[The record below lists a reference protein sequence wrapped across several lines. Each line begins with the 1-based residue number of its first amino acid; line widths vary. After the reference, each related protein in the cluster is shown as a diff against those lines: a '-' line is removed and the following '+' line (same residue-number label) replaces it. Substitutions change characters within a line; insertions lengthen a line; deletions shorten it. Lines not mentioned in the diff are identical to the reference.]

1 MNKYFIGIMTGTSA
15 DGIDGCIVS
24 FQKGFKLID
33 SDVIKG
39 GSYKKD
45 YEECIAEGIKT
56 VDQSEKLMKLEND
69 LNILTLELI
78 NSFLE
83 KNDLSSE
90 DIAYIGFS
98 GQTIF
103 HTNKKSYQI
112 GNPQFIANN
121 SRIKVISDFRNFDIK
136 NGGMGAPLIPIFHKY
151 LYAEKNKRKIIFNI
165 GGIANGTYLDGK
177 KISLASDVGPGN
189 CLMDYISAENYDLP
203 FDKDGNFAKRGE
215 FSTGL
220 YEKLIQECS
229 HMGYPRADDKNDY
242 YRLID
247 DNLLKMPPDDV
258 LKTLT
263 NFTAQKIEDFYN
275 FCGQPEDVIF
285 HGGGVKNLFLMN
297 LIKERIKIDPRT
309 TDNEIPS
316 KYVEAA
322 AFAYLAYME
331 RGEVFKPRQ

>member
-1 MNKYFIGIMTGTSA
+1 MGKNFIGVMTGTSA

-24 FQKGFKLID
+24 FENGFKLID
-33 SDVIKG
+33 SGWVRG
-39 GSYKKD
+39 NSYKKD
-45 YEECIAEGIKT
+45 YEKCIAEGIKI
-56 VDQSEKLMKLEND
+56 VDQSERLMNLEND
-69 LNILTLELI
+69 LNTLTLELI
-78 NSFLE
+78 DGLLDM
-83 KNDLSSE
+83 NDLSPK
-90 DIAYIGFS
+90 DIACIGFS

-136 NGGMGAPLIPIFHKY
+136 NGGLGAPLIPIFHKY
-151 LYAEKNKRKIIFNI
+151 LYAEKDKRKIIFNI

-189 CLMDYISAENYDLP
+189 CLMDYISAENYNLP
-203 FDKDGNFAKRGE
+203 FDENGDFAKRGE
-215 FSTGL
+215 FSRDL

-229 HMGYPRADDKNDY
+229 HMDYPRADDKNDY

-247 DNLLKMPPDDV
+247 NNLLKMPPDDV

-275 FCGQPEDVIF
+275 FCGQPENVIF

-297 LIKERIKIDPRT
+297 LIKERIKIEPRF
-309 TDNEIPS
+309 TDNKIPS

-331 RGEVFKPRQ
+331 KGEVFSPRQ